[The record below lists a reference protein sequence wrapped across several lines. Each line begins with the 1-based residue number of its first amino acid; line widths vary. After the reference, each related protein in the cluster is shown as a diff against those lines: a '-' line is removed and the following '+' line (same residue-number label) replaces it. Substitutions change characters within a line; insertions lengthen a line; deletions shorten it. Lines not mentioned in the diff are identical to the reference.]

1 MTDLKAALYS
11 LLFQMINMRKAIII
25 QFFFLFSGVM
35 AQKENL
41 DTAMMAKIRDEGL
54 NRSQV
59 MEIVFNLT
67 DANGPRLMQSPGYFK
82 AANWAKSELASWGL
96 VNANLE
102 AWGKWGKGWELEKY
116 YLAMT
121 SPYYEPLIGF
131 PKTFS
136 KGTEGLTHPQV
147 V

>member
-1 MTDLKAALYS
+1 MKKGIILPL
-11 LLFQMINMRKAIII
+11 LLFVTG
-25 QFFFLFSGVM
+25 LF

-41 DTAMMAKIRDEGL
+41 DMAMMAKIRDEGM
-54 NRSQV
+54 NHSQV
-59 MEIVFNLT
+59 MDIVFNLT

-82 AANWAKSELASWGL
+82 AANWAKTKLTSWGL

-102 AWGKWGKGWELEKY
+102 AYGKWGKGWELEKF

-121 SPYYEPLIGF
+121 APYYKPVTGF

-136 KGTEGLTHPQV
+136 RGTDGLTHASVLLLDIKDSTDTFRLQG
-147 V
+147 